1 MKNLTKILQKWN
13 TTDQSDS
20 WTQVK
25 KILYKTLMNQI
36 QQYIK
41 EILQYKQIRS
51 KRKQQYIK
59 MNWETTI
66 ETDEIETYVRLLR
79 MSMIY

>member
-1 MKNLTKILQKWN
+1 
-13 TTDQSDS
+13 
-20 WTQVK
+20 
-25 KILYKTLMNQI
+25 MNQI

-51 KRKQQYIK
+51 KRKQQYVK

-66 ETDEIETYVRLLR
+66 ETDEIETNVRRLR

>member
-1 MKNLTKILQKWN
+1 
-13 TTDQSDS
+13 
-20 WTQVK
+20 
-25 KILYKTLMNQI
+25 MNQI

-41 EILQYKQIRS
+41 KILQYKQIRS
-51 KRKQQYIK
+51 KRKQQYVK

-66 ETDEIETYVRLLR
+66 ETDEIETNVKRLR